1 MCFCVWEKSVAEI
14 FLRLLFFWGLRDTA
28 IQTNI
33 LQETS
38 TWPYGENGEIFDI
51 ASSIESV
58 NLESLMVE
66 HNSLSFCT
74 EPLH

>member
-14 FLRLLFFWGLRDTA
+14 FLRLLIFRGLRDTA

-38 TWPYGENGEIFDI
+38 KRPYGEIFDI
-51 ASSIESV
+51 ASSIETV